1 MKIKKGKFMVYK
13 ITHIRLS
20 NPSEVS
26 TKKITHIKLESGVVE
41 TAAMAAYFIDMGCKY
56 TYTNSAGKEIFV
68 TSVHPI
74 FGNPYIETLDRTTEF
89 DELLNLPYF

>member
-1 MKIKKGKFMVYK
+1 
-13 ITHIRLS
+13 
-20 NPSEVS
+20 
-26 TKKITHIKLESGVVE
+26 
-41 TAAMAAYFIDMGCKY
+41 MAAYFIDMGCKY